1 MPLVCERMVSVCS
14 PSARA
19 LGAWKLPEQS
29 TRWARSRPHLYVVLA
44 ATCQANVPVLSLVG
58 FAGFS
63 VSCGAGVR
71 VGFASA
77 VPARGPATTATGT
90 ARAMARAIQRL
101 VTPNMAKLLKAGE
114 SDICVVRIGTRAN
127 SRSAAVCH
135 ARSDQLPPSGQ
146 ALPAV
151 RLYNEAGRKT
161 LRADLSQTELGQAW
175 RRGASVPQ
183 SMRPSPVMRIR

>member
-19 LGAWKLPEQS
+19 LGAWKLPEQVA
-29 TRWARSRPHLYVVLA
+29 RWARSRPHAYVVLA

-71 VGFASA
+71 VGLASA
-77 VPARGPATTATGT
+77 VPASGPAMTAAGT
-90 ARAMARAIQRL
+90 ARAIARAIQRF
-101 VTPNMAKLLKAGE
+101 VTPSAMAELLKAGE
-114 SDICVVRIGTRAN
+114 IRYLCRTDRNPCKQPF
-127 SRSAAVCH
+127 SRRVPRPFGPTPAERPGAPC
-135 ARSDQLPPSGQ
+135 GQ
-146 ALPAV
+146 ALQ
-151 RLYNEAGRKT
+151 RGRPENVARQK
-161 LRADLSQTELGQAW
+161 LGQAW

-183 SMRPSPVMRIR
+183 SMRPSPVIRIR